1 MSFPTILIIG
11 GLLLALIEEYQAQGR
26 SLVGWAVVLVCVA
39 LLWGQLT

>member
-26 SLVGWAVVLVCVA
+26 SLVGWYASPYCRA
-39 LLWGQLT
+39 N